1 VTRAFVWHLAYLT
14 GLAAAAVAAVSV
26 LPDPDPAAAI
36 VAGNGAAIA
45 GLLLPTPS
53 RKDRGR

>member
-1 VTRAFVWHLAYLT
+1 VTRGFVWHLAYLT
-14 GLAAAAVAAVSV
+14 LLAATAVAAVSL

-36 VAGNGAAIA
+36 VAGNGAAVL
-45 GLLLPTPS
+45 GLLLPNPI